1 MDTLTKIKNRLNFD
15 QRNLASAVVVS
26 TSNATA
32 KVRLNDGTVKT
43 AYLGSNK
50 VNSGDLVQIAIS
62 GNLASVQGSATLQ
75 RRSAVKTV
83 ILT

>member
-75 RRSAVKTV
+75 RRAGVKTV